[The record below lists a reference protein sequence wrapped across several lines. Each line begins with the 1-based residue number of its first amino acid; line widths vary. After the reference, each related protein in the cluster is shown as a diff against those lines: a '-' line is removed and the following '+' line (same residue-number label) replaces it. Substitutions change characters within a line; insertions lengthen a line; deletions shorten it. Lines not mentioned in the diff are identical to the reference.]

1 MALLHVPLNQ
11 IDEGR
16 LQDLIT
22 SGAAQRRAIDYKRAT
37 YGNVHADYAG
47 FLADA
52 SSFASTSGGDLVL
65 GIDATNGIPT
75 AVTPLN
81 MQMDGKKFRLEQI
94 ARGGFQPRIANIAF
108 HVVPIQAVV
117 MSSSFGSLVAT
128 TPHTASFATAAIVF
142 GHARPLGNMSQ
153 TSVNSERCSTAVPS
167 SRTGFATSAWTAS
180 LKSQPGRPLLS

>member
-128 TPHTASFATAAIVF
+128 TPHTGSFATAAIVF
-142 GHARPLGNMSQ
+142 GHARPPGNMSQ
-153 TSVNSERCSTAVPS
+153 TSVNSERFSTPVPS
-167 SRTGFATSAWTAS
+167 SRTAFATSASTAS
-180 LKSQPGRPLLS
+180 PKSPLGKPRLS